1 MKIKLMRFTAAFF
14 LLPFFSVYG
23 ATMDLVWIEKA
34 SVAIGSIPI
43 SVCVQRSI
51 DKFQGIE
58 VDRDNSIDANISLKL
73 DAAIFGSGV
82 VGNVQKRND
91 LTAEI
96 IFSGKKWSGSKKQ
109 HDLIVGVLNK
119 LAVEIENNCRS

>member
-1 MKIKLMRFTAAFF
+1 MKIKLIIFSVAFF
-14 LLPFFSVYG
+14 CCLFSVYG
-23 ATMDLVWIEKA
+23 AAMDSVWIEKA
-34 SVAIGSIPI
+34 SVATGSIPV

-51 DKFQGIE
+51 DKFQGVA
-58 VDRDNSIDANISLKL
+58 VDRENSVDANISLKL
-73 DAAIFGSGV
+73 DVAIFGSGV